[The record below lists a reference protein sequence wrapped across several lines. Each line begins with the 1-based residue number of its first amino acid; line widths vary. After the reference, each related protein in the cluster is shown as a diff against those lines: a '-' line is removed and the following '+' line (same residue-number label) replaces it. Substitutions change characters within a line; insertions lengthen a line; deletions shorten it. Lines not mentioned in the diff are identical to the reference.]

1 MMTEIIFATGNAGKA
16 REVAMMFADMDVCV
30 KTLKEAGIYA
40 DIIEDGQTF
49 MENARIKAQTI
60 AKLTDKIVL
69 ADDSGLVIDYLNGEP
84 GIYSARYLGEDTP
97 YDVKNAHI
105 LKLMENVPKEERTAR
120 FVCAM
125 AAVMPDGEVVET
137 EGVMEGIIGYKI
149 EGENGFGYDPV
160 FYLPE
165 FEASSAQITPEEKN
179 AVSHRGK
186 ALRLMQEELRKRIRG

>member
-1 MMTEIIFATGNAGKA
+1 MTEIIFATGNAGKA

-49 MENARIKAQTI
+49 MENARIKAQAV

-105 LKLMENVPKEERTAR
+105 LKLMENVPREERTAR

-125 AAVMPDGEVVET
+125 AAVMPDGEVIET

-165 FEASSAQITPEEKN
+165 FEASSARITPEEKN